1 MVLPFSLNT
10 SVANTSDYYN
20 GGNGS
25 IHRATRPPFSPLLYL
40 LFVYY
45 AIAVLV
51 LSIITNLL
59 ALAACF
65 QLYRQNPSVMLG
77 YLASLSVAN
86 LCFSVLG
93 SFDFS
98 LHFSLTG
105 EIACKVEGFLTETC
119 YMAAIIILV
128 CISYERKRV
137 VATPILARL
146 KELHFRKLLPFFVW
160 VFSSVLCSPLLIFYT
175 RIQGTCTSIL
185 LGNLPRLIFYII
197 QTVIVYVLS
206 LIFMFW
212 AHINIFKTLAKHRTF
227 RRGSSSAAKIFR
239 SDVKLSKMLVAVIL
253 VFVVCHTPYMSMLLM
268 INFGIAEK
276 TASWEIV
283 WHVARL
289 FMISQTCINPFIYC
303 FFSKQFRKT
312 CKDILTCQCSSNTQV
327 PRLRAT
333 SGTTSLELQAVS
345 CYDGNGGPY
354 EKDVT
359 EL

>member
-1 MVLPFSLNT
+1 MALSSSLNT
-10 SVANTSDYYN
+10 SAANTSGFYQGMN
-20 GGNGS
+20 AS
-25 IHRATRPPFSPLLYL
+25 IPRFRPPFSPILYL

-45 AIAVLV
+45 AIAVLA
-51 LSIITNLL
+51 LSIISNLL

-65 QLYRQNPSVMLG
+65 KLYRRNPSVMLG

-86 LCFSVLG
+86 LCFSILG

-98 LHFSLTG
+98 MHFSLTG
-105 EIACKVEGFLTETC
+105 EVACKVEGFLTETC

-146 KELHFRKLLPFFVW
+146 KELHFRKLLPLLVW
-160 VFSSVLCSPLLIFYT
+160 VFSSILCSPLLIFYT
-175 RIQGTCTSIL
+175 RIHGTCTSIL
-185 LGNLPRLIFYII
+185 LASISRLIFYII
-197 QTVIVYVLS
+197 QTVVVYVLS
-206 LIFMFW
+206 LFLMFW
-212 AHINIFKTLAKHRTF
+212 AHLNIFKTLSRHRTF

-239 SDVKLSKMLVAVIL
+239 SDAKLSRMLVAVII

-268 INFGIAEK
+268 INFGIEER
-276 TASWEIV
+276 TATWQIT
-283 WHVARL
+283 WHIARL
-289 FMISQTCINPFIYC
+289 LMFSQTTINPFIYC

-312 CKDILTCQCSSNTQV
+312 CKDILTCHCSASNLQV

-333 SGTTSLELQAVS
+333 SGTTSLELQAVP

-354 EKDVT
+354 EKDIT
-359 EL
+359 EM